1 MEYSLNAGEWNKV
14 FAVPSSVVDKY
25 IKLASG
31 NALKLL
37 LYLMRHGGESFTA
50 EILRSELG
58 FEELGE
64 LEDAALFWVQR
75 GIIRTNSGKNSIKL
89 SAASSETITENLPEE
104 NLSSAPAKRT
114 IQKVKPPVVSSG
126 EIAKSSKNSPEMKAL
141 FEAAE
146 NLFGR
151 MLQPSDR
158 ETISNLTG
166 YYGLPC
172 DVALMLIGYCTNLK
186 EKHGKKIS
194 ANYISSV
201 AQNWS
206 NEEIMTV
213 QLADEKIRSLEKQS
227 SIEDRICQALGLT
240 SKLSA
245 NIRGFIK
252 IWAVDWG
259 FGEDMIMLAY
269 EKTVDSTGKW
279 SPSYA
284 NKILESWKN
293 AGITT
298 PRDAE
303 KADEEFKKANI
314 SKKPAAP
321 AKRPV
326 TTTAAKNS
334 SLDIDSFMAQVMNNY
349 KK

>member
-1 MEYSLNAGEWNKV
+1 MEYSLNTGEWNKV

-50 EILRSELG
+50 EILRAELG

-75 GIIRTNSGKNSIKL
+75 GIINASSGKNSIKL
-89 SAASSETITENLPEE
+89 TSANPEKVSE
-104 NLSSAPAKRT
+104 SAPAESTPAVTAKQT
-114 IQKVKPPVVSSG
+114 VQKVKPPAASGG
-126 EIAKSSKNSPEMKAL
+126 EIAEQIKNSPEMKAL

-146 NLFGR
+146 KLFGR
-151 MLQPSDR
+151 MLRASDR
-158 ETISNLTG
+158 EAISNLTG

-186 EKHGKKIS
+186 EKHGKSIS
-194 ANYISSV
+194 ANYISKV

-206 NEEIMTV
+206 DEEVMTV

-227 SIEDRICQALGLT
+227 GIEESIRQKMGL
-240 SKLSA
+240 SSNLSA
-245 NIRGFIK
+245 NMRNYIK

-259 FGEDMIMLAY
+259 FSEDMIMLAY
-269 EKTVDSTGKW
+269 DKTVDSTGEW
-279 SPSYA
+279 NSSYA
-284 NKILESWKN
+284 NKILGSWKS

-298 PRDAE
+298 PQQAE
-303 KADEEFKKANI
+303 KSDEEFRKAN
-314 SKKPAAP
+314 SFKKPSAP

-326 TTTAAKNS
+326 TTAAANKS
-334 SLDIDSFMAQVMNNY
+334 SIDIDRLMAQVKNNY

>member
-14 FAVPSSVVDKY
+14 FAVPSSVVDNY
-25 IKLASG
+25 IRLASG

-58 FEELGE
+58 FEKLGE

-75 GIIRTNSGKNSIKL
+75 GIIRTSSGKDSIKL
-89 SAASSETITENLPEE
+89 SAAGSEAVARELPEE
-104 NLSSAPAKRT
+104 SLPEASVKRT
-114 IQKVKPPVVSSG
+114 VQKVRPPVVSSG
-126 EIAKSSKNSPEMKAL
+126 EIAEKSKNSPEMKAL
-141 FEAAE
+141 FEASE

-151 MLQPSDR
+151 MLQASDR

-172 DVALMLIGYCTNLK
+172 DVALMLIGYCTNQK

-194 ANYISSV
+194 ANYISKI
-201 AQNWS
+201 AQDWS

-227 SIEDRICQALGLT
+227 VIEDRICQKMGLT
-240 SKLSA
+240 SKPSA
-245 NIRGFIK
+245 ETRSLIK
-252 IWAVDWG
+252 KAVDLG

-269 EKTVDSTGKW
+269 DKTVDGTGKW

-284 NKILESWKN
+284 NKILEGWKS
-293 AGITT
+293 AGINT
-298 PRDAE
+298 PHDAQ
-303 KADEEFKKANI
+303 KADEEFKKANGFA
-314 SKKPAAP
+314 KPSAS

-326 TTTAAKNS
+326 TTSAVKNS
-334 SLDIDSFMAQVMNNY
+334 SIDIDKLMAQVKKNY
-349 KK
+349 NK

>member
-1 MEYSLNAGEWNKV
+1 MNAGEWNKV
-14 FAVPSSVVDKY
+14 FAVPSSVVDRY

-37 LYLMRHGGESFTA
+37 LYLMRHGGEAFTA
-50 EILRSELG
+50 EILRAELG

-75 GIIRTNSGKNSIKL
+75 GIINASSGKDSVKL
-89 SAASSETITENLPEE
+89 SAASPEPSHEATPEE
-104 NLSSAPAKRT
+104 SAPPVTAKRT
-114 IQKVKPPVVSSG
+114 VQNVRPPVVSGG
-126 EIAKSSKNSPEMKAL
+126 EIAERSKNSPEMKAL

-151 MLQPSDR
+151 MLRASDR
-158 ETISNLTG
+158 EAISNLTG

-186 EKHGKKIS
+186 EKHGKTIS
-194 ANYISSV
+194 ANYISKV

-206 NEEIMTV
+206 DEEIMTV

-227 SIEDRICQALGLT
+227 SIEEHVCQKMGLT
-240 SKLSA
+240 SKLSSGMR
-245 NIRGFIK
+245 NFIK

-269 EKTVDSTGKW
+269 DKTVDNTGEW
-279 SPSYA
+279 NPSYA
-284 NKILESWKN
+284 NKILENWKS

-298 PRDAE
+298 PFQAE
-303 KADEEFKKANI
+303 KADEEFKKT
-314 SKKPAAP
+314 SVFKKPSAAP
-321 AKRPV
+321 KRAV
-326 TTTAAKNS
+326 TAAAKKS
-334 SLDIDSFMAQVMNNY
+334 SIDIDRLMAQVKNNY

>member
-1 MEYSLNAGEWNKV
+1 MNTGEWNKV

-50 EILRSELG
+50 EILRAELG

-75 GIIRTNSGKNSIKL
+75 GIIRTSSGKNSISL
-89 SAASSETITENLPEE
+89 TAASPETVSENVPEE
-104 NLSSAPAKRT
+104 SAPSGTAKRAV
-114 IQKVKPPVVSSG
+114 QKVKPPVVSSG
-126 EIAKSSKNSPEMKAL
+126 EIAEKTKNSPEMKAL

-151 MLQPSDR
+151 MLRASDR
-158 ETISNLTG
+158 EAISNLTG

-186 EKHGKKIS
+186 EKHGKTIT
-194 ANYISSV
+194 ANYISKV

-206 NEEIMTV
+206 DEEIMTV

-227 SIEDRICQALGLT
+227 SIEEHICQKMGLT
-240 SKLSA
+240 SKPTAETVSLIKA
-245 NIRGFIK
+245 AVDRGFS
-252 IWAVDWG
+252 
-259 FGEDMIMLAY
+259 EDMIMLAY
-269 EKTVDSTGKW
+269 DKTVDGTGKW

-284 NKILESWKN
+284 NKILESWKS

-298 PRDAE
+298 PDEAA
-303 KADEEFKKANI
+303 KADEEFKKAN
-314 SKKPAAP
+314 SFKKPPAS
-321 AKRPV
+321 AKRTV
-326 TTTAAKNS
+326 TTAAAKKS
-334 SLDIDSFMAQVMNNY
+334 SIDIDRLMAQVKNNY

>member
-1 MEYSLNAGEWNKV
+1 MEYSLNAGEWNRV

-37 LYLMRHGGESFTA
+37 LYLMRHGGECFTA

-75 GIIRTNSGKNSIKL
+75 GIIRTISGKNCIKL
-89 SAASSETITENLPEE
+89 NAANNETALDNSFEESIPSAVT
-104 NLSSAPAKRT
+104 KRAV
-114 IQKVKPPVVSSG
+114 QKVKPPVVSSG
-126 EIAKSSKNSPEMKAL
+126 EIAESAKNSPEMKAL

-151 MLQPSDR
+151 MLHPSDR

-186 EKHGKKIS
+186 EKHNKKIS
-194 ANYISSV
+194 ANYISTV
-201 AQNWS
+201 AQNWA

-227 SIEDRICQALGLT
+227 SIEDRICQELGLT

-245 NIRGFIK
+245 NMRSFIK
-252 IWAVDWG
+252 TWTVDWD
-259 FGEDMIMLAY
+259 FGEDMVMLAY
-269 EKTVDSTGKW
+269 NKTIDATGKW

-284 NKILESWKN
+284 NKILESWKSS
-293 AGITT
+293 GITT

-303 KADEEFKKANI
+303 KADEEFKKANGFKKNPI
-314 SKKPAAP
+314 S

-326 TTTAAKNS
+326 TTAAAKKS
-334 SLDIDSFMAQVMNNY
+334 SIDIDKLMAQVKKNY
-349 KK
+349 KN